1 MKLSKLYSNQPTLF
15 FPIEFKDGL
24 NVVLGQIKHPEN
36 YKKDTHNLGKTT
48 LAKLLDFMFLAQRHP
63 KQFLFK
69 KFDIFKSFIFFL
81 EIELDNGQFLT
92 IKRSVEN
99 NTKISFKLHTER
111 LQDFSDLADE
121 QWNHNKVTFDQAKIL
136 LDSWLNFDVLKKWN
150 YRQVLGYLIRTQDDF
165 NNVFKLQKHQGKD
178 IYWKPYMA
186 DLLGFKGELATANYE
201 KQSEIS
207 KIEEKIKPH
216 AKNYQNLNEELSN
229 IDGKILLRNNE
240 LKNLENFI
248 DEFNFDPL
256 DQEKIEDLVDTL
268 DVNIAQLNMV
278 EYTIKNNISRIE
290 DSLNI
295 DEIQFDTSKV
305 KKLFSEASIL
315 FPEQITK
322 DFEQLITFNKM
333 ITEERKS
340 YLNEELNNLKIE
352 LEKTQN
358 ELTALN
364 QERSKQISF
373 LGETEVVQKFKQSNN
388 QLAQIKG
395 DIEFLNK
402 QKEVIDKVLLLE
414 KEKRELQK
422 SLDIIQNDMQ
432 INVQQVNEDTTS
444 TFSKIRIYFNEIIN
458 EILDKE
464 GSITVYLNNEG
475 NFEFDA
481 SYRDKKGIDT
491 SEGDGHS
498 YRQLLCF
505 AFDLAVARAYIDNNY
520 PKFLYI
526 DGVFDNL
533 DIRKKRNTLNIL
545 RKYCELG
552 IQIIITTIESEISE
566 LSTKDKPVFSTDEII
581 LVLHDDGQSGRLFK
595 IPIW

>member
-1 MKLSKLYSNQPTLF
+1 MKLSKLYCNQNTLF
-15 FPIEFKDGL
+15 LPIEFHNGL

-48 LAKLLDFMFLAQRHP
+48 LAKLLDFMFLAQRHS

-69 KFDIFKSFIFFL
+69 KFDTFKSFIFFL
-81 EIELDNGQFLT
+81 EIELNDGQFLT
-92 IKRSVEN
+92 IKRSVES
-99 NTKISFKLHTER
+99 NTKISFKLHKEK
-111 LQDFSDLADE
+111 LQDFSNLRDE
-121 QWNHNKVTFDQAKIL
+121 EWNHDKVSFDQAKNL
-136 LDSWLNFDVLKKWN
+136 LDGWLNFDALKSWN
-150 YRQVLGYLIRTQDDF
+150 YRQILGYLVRTQDDF

-207 KIEEKIKPH
+207 KIEEKIKPYS
-216 AKNYQNLNEELSN
+216 KNYQNLNEELSS
-229 IDGKILLRNNE
+229 IDGKILIRNNE
-240 LKNLENFI
+240 LENLEKFI
-248 DEFNFDPL
+248 DEFNFNPI

-268 DVNIAQLNMV
+268 DVKISQLNMT

-295 DEIQFDTSKV
+295 DEIKFDNNKV
-305 KKLFSEASIL
+305 KKLFKEASIL
-315 FPEQITK
+315 FPDQITK
-322 DFEQLITFNKM
+322 DFDQLISFNKM

-340 YLNEELNNLKIE
+340 YLNEELLTLKGE
-352 LEKTQN
+352 LEETLEQLDK
-358 ELTALN
+358 LN
-364 QERSKQISF
+364 KERSKQISF
-373 LGETEVVQKFKQSNN
+373 LGETEFVKKIKQSNN
-388 QLAQIKG
+388 QLAQIKA

-402 QKEVIDKVLLLE
+402 QKEIIDKALLLE
-414 KEKRELQK
+414 KSKRNLNKELD
-422 SLDIIQNDMQ
+422 DIQSKMQ
-432 INVQQVNEDTTS
+432 INVQQVNEDIS
-444 TFSKIRIYFNEIIN
+444 SIFSKIRIYFNEIIS

-481 SYRDKKGIDT
+481 TYRDKKGIDT

-505 AFDLAVARAYIDNNY
+505 AFDLAVARTYINENY

-545 RKYCELG
+545 KKYAELG
-552 IQIIITTIESEISE
+552 IQIIITTIESEVSE
-566 LSTKDKPVFSTDEII
+566 LSTTDNPVFSSNEII
-581 LVLHDDGQSGRLFK
+581 LTLNDDGQNGRLFK

>member
-69 KFDIFKSFIFFL
+69 KFDIFKSFTFFL
-81 EIELDNGQFLT
+81 EIELDDGQFLT

-99 NTKISFKLHTER
+99 NTKISFKLHKER
-111 LQDFSDLADE
+111 LQDFSDLVDE
-121 QWNHNKVTFDQAKIL
+121 QWNHNKVTFEQAKNL

-178 IYWKPYMA
+178 LHWKPYMA

-207 KIEEKIKPH
+207 KLEDEIKPH
-216 AKNYQNLNEELSN
+216 AKNYQNLNEELSS
-229 IDGKILLRNNE
+229 IDGKILIRNNE

-256 DQEKIEDLVDTL
+256 DQEKIEELVDTL

-305 KKLFSEASIL
+305 KKLFTEASIL

-340 YLNEELNNLKIE
+340 YLNEELNSLKIE
-352 LEKTQN
+352 LEEAQN
-358 ELTALN
+358 ELTTLN

-414 KEKRELQK
+414 KQKRELQK

-432 INVQQVNEDTTS
+432 INVQQVNEDTAS

-505 AFDLAVARAYIDNNY
+505 AFDLAVARAYIDKNY

-545 RKYCELG
+545 RKYTELG
-552 IQIIITTIESEISE
+552 IQIIITTIESEVSE
-566 LSTKDKPVFSTDEII
+566 LSSKDKPVFSSDEII
-581 LVLHDDGQSGRLFK
+581 LVLHDDGQAGRLFK

>member
-1 MKLSKLYSNQPTLF
+1 MKLSKLYSNQHTLF
-15 FPIEFKDGL
+15 FPIEFQNGL

-69 KFDIFKSFIFFL
+69 KFDTFKPFTFFL
-81 EIELDNGQFLT
+81 EVELNDRQFLT
-92 IKRSVEN
+92 IRRSVDS
-99 NTKISFKLHTER
+99 NTKISFKLHKEK
-111 LQDFSDLADE
+111 LQDFSSLADE
-121 QWNHNKVTFDQAKIL
+121 EWNHDKVAFDQAKNL
-136 LDSWLNFDVLKKWN
+136 LDGWLNFDILKNWN
-150 YRQVLGYLIRTQDDF
+150 YRQILGYLIRTQDDF

-178 IYWKPYMA
+178 LYWKPYMA
-186 DLLGFKGELATANYE
+186 DLLGFQGELAATNYE

-216 AKNYQNLNEELSN
+216 TRNYQNLNEELSS
-229 IDGKILLRNNE
+229 IDGKILIRNNE
-240 LKNLENFI
+240 LKNLEKFI
-248 DEFNFDPL
+248 DEFNFSPL
-256 DQEKIEDLVDTL
+256 DQEKIEELVDTL
-268 DVNIAQLNMV
+268 DVNISQLNMI

-295 DEIQFDTSKV
+295 DEIKFDTNKV
-305 KKLFSEASIL
+305 KKLFTEASIL
-315 FPEQITK
+315 FPEQISK
-322 DFEQLITFNKM
+322 DFDQLISFNKM

-340 YLNEELNNLKIE
+340 YLNEELINLKTE
-352 LEKTQN
+352 LEETINQLVVLN
-358 ELTALN
+358 E
-364 QERSKQISF
+364 ERSKQINF
-373 LGETEVVQKFKQSNN
+373 LGETEVVQKFKKSNN

-414 KEKRELQK
+414 KNKRTLHKELD
-422 SLDIIQNDMQ
+422 DIQSKMQ
-432 INVQQVNEDTTS
+432 INVQKVNEDISS
-444 TFSKIRIYFNEIIN
+444 TFSKIRIHFNEIIS

-481 SYRDKKGIDT
+481 TYRDKKGIDT

-505 AFDLAVARAYIDNNY
+505 AFDLAVARTYINENY

-533 DIRKKRNTLNIL
+533 DIRKKRNTLNVL
-545 RKYCELG
+545 RKYTKLG
-552 IQIIITTIESEISE
+552 IQIIITTIESEVSD
-566 LSTKDKPVFSTDEII
+566 LSTIDNPVFPPNEII
-581 LVLHDDGQSGRLFK
+581 LTLHDDGQNGRLFK
-595 IPIW
+595 MPIW

>member
-1 MKLSKLYSNQPTLF
+1 M
-15 FPIEFKDGL
+15 DG
-24 NVVLGQIKHPEN
+24 
-36 YKKDTHNLGKTT
+36 
-48 LAKLLDFMFLAQRHP
+48 
-63 KQFLFK
+63 
-69 KFDIFKSFIFFL
+69 
-81 EIELDNGQFLT
+81 
-92 IKRSVEN
+92 
-99 NTKISFKLHTER
+99 
-111 LQDFSDLADE
+111 
-121 QWNHNKVTFDQAKIL
+121 
-136 LDSWLNFDVLKKWN
+136 WLNFDVLKNWN
-150 YRQVLGYLIRTQDDF
+150 YRQILGYLIRTQDDF

-178 IYWKPYMA
+178 LYWKPYMA

-216 AKNYQNLNEELSN
+216 SKNYQNLNEELSS
-229 IDGKILLRNNE
+229 IDGKILIRNNE
-240 LKNLENFI
+240 LENLEKFI
-248 DEFNFDPL
+248 DEFNFNPL
-256 DQEKIEDLVDTL
+256 DQEKIEELVDTL
-268 DVNIAQLNMV
+268 DVKIAQLNMT

-295 DEIQFDTSKV
+295 DEIKFDTNKV
-305 KKLFSEASIL
+305 KKLFTEASIL

-322 DFEQLITFNKM
+322 DFDQLISFNKM

-340 YLNEELNNLKIE
+340 YLNEELLNLKRE
-352 LEKTQN
+352 LEETINQLVK
-358 ELTALN
+358 LN
-364 QERSKQISF
+364 QERSKQINF
-373 LGETEVVQKFKQSNN
+373 LGETEVVQKFKKSNN

-414 KEKRELQK
+414 KNKRHLNKELD
-422 SLDIIQNDMQ
+422 DIQSKMQ
-432 INVQQVNEDTTS
+432 INVQQVNEDISS
-444 TFSKIRIYFNEIIN
+444 TFSKIRIYFNEIIS

-481 SYRDKKGIDT
+481 TYRDKKGIDT

-505 AFDLAVARAYIDNNY
+505 AFDLAVARTYINENY

-533 DIRKKRNTLNIL
+533 DIRKKRNTLNVL
-545 RKYCELG
+545 RKYTELG
-552 IQIIITTIESEISE
+552 IQIIITTIESEVSE
-566 LSTKDKPVFSTDEII
+566 LSTIDNPVFSSNEII
-581 LVLHDDGQSGRLFK
+581 LILDDDGQNGRLFK
-595 IPIW
+595 MPIW

>member
-1 MKLSKLYSNQPTLF
+1 MKLSKLYSNQHTLF
-15 FPIEFKDGL
+15 FPIEFQNGL

-69 KFDIFKSFIFFL
+69 KFDTFKAFTFFL
-81 EIELDNGQFLT
+81 EVELNDRQFLT
-92 IKRSVEN
+92 IKRSVDS
-99 NTKISFKLHTER
+99 NTKISFKLHKEK
-111 LQDFSDLADE
+111 LQDFSSLADE
-121 QWNHNKVTFDQAKIL
+121 EWNHDKVAFDQAKNL
-136 LDSWLNFDVLKKWN
+136 LDGWLNFDILKNWN
-150 YRQVLGYLIRTQDDF
+150 YRQILGYLIRTQDDF

-178 IYWKPYMA
+178 LYWKPYMA
-186 DLLGFKGELATANYE
+186 DLLGFQGELAATNYE

-216 AKNYQNLNEELSN
+216 TKNYQNLNEELSS
-229 IDGKILLRNNE
+229 IDGKILIRNNE
-240 LKNLENFI
+240 LKNLEKFI
-248 DEFNFDPL
+248 DEFNFSPL
-256 DQEKIEDLVDTL
+256 DQEKIEELVDTL
-268 DVNIAQLNMV
+268 DVNISQLNMI

-295 DEIQFDTSKV
+295 DEIKFDTNKV
-305 KKLFSEASIL
+305 KKLFTEASIL
-315 FPEQITK
+315 FPEQISK
-322 DFEQLITFNKM
+322 DFDQLISFNKM

-340 YLNEELNNLKIE
+340 YLNEELINLKTE
-352 LEKTQN
+352 LEETINQLVVLN
-358 ELTALN
+358 E
-364 QERSKQISF
+364 ERSKQINF
-373 LGETEVVQKFKQSNN
+373 LGETEVVQKFKKSNN

-414 KEKRELQK
+414 KNKRTLHKELD
-422 SLDIIQNDMQ
+422 DIQSKMQ
-432 INVQQVNEDTTS
+432 INVQKVNEDISS
-444 TFSKIRIYFNEIIN
+444 TFSKIRIHFNEIIS

-481 SYRDKKGIDT
+481 TYRDKKGIDT

-505 AFDLAVARAYIDNNY
+505 AFDLAVARTYINENY

-533 DIRKKRNTLNIL
+533 DIRKKRNTLNVL
-545 RKYCELG
+545 RKYTKLG
-552 IQIIITTIESEISE
+552 IQIIITTIESEVSD
-566 LSTKDKPVFSTDEII
+566 LSTIDNPVFPPNEII
-581 LVLHDDGQSGRLFK
+581 LTLHDDGQNGRLFK